1 MLIDPAMQAQARALA
16 DPSRF
21 RIFQFVAE
29 AEHAV
34 TVAELTDL
42 LGFNHNAIR
51 QHLAVLTNAG
61 LIAEFDE
68 VRTTRGRPRKQYR
81 LRRDAL
87 RAFRSVSGSYE
98 RLATLLLELHQ
109 SDETAFDI
117 GFRAGSGATPPSV
130 DANTDPMTTLVQL
143 LMVEGFDPERSDEST
158 ITLQHCPFA
167 DVAEQN
173 PGVIC
178 ELHRGLLAGA
188 AAQHDTALAIA
199 LTPKPARTAGCVVT
213 GSNSATTDG

>member
-1 MLIDPAMQAQARALA
+1 MLIDPAMQGQARALA

-34 TVAELTDL
+34 TVAELTEL

-51 QHLAVLTNAG
+51 QHLAVLTDAG

-98 RLATLLLELHQ
+98 RLARLLLDLHQ
-109 SDETAFDI
+109 GDETAFEI
-117 GFRAGSGATPPSV
+117 GVRAGSGATPPSV
-130 DANTDPMTTLVQL
+130 DGDVDPLTTLMQL
-143 LMVEGFDPERSDEST
+143 LAIEGFDPEQSGDST

-188 AAQHDTALAIA
+188 AAQHDTPLAIG
-199 LTPKPARTAGCVVT
+199 LTPKPARTAGCLVALGVDN
-213 GSNSATTDG
+213 G